1 MDSTKKDLILQTAL
15 ELFSEYGTQQT
26 TMDAIAN
33 DCEISKKTIYKYFNN
48 KSDLINRVFETLNI

>member
-33 DCEISKKTIYKYFNN
+33 DCEISKKQFTSISTIN
-48 KSDLINRVFETLNI
+48 LI